1 MTIQELEDNDPVFYD
16 YLVDEILDQKDLT
29 IKELSINFDLPINI
43 IKQIL
48 KRG

>member
-1 MTIQELEDNDPVFYD
+1 MTIQELEDHDPLFYD
-16 YLVDEILDQKDLT
+16 YLVDEIISQKDLT
-29 IKELSINFDLPINI
+29 IKELSVNFDLPINI

>member
-1 MTIQELEDNDPVFYD
+1 MTIQELEDHDPLFFD
-16 YLVDEILDQKDLT
+16 YLVDEILASTDLT

-48 KRG
+48 KKG